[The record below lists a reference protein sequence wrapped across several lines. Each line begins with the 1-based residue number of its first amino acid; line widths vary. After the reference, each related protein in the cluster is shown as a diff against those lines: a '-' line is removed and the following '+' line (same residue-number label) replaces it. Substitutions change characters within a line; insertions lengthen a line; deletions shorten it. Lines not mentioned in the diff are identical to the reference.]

1 MAELGKER
9 SHVFLYQC
17 RKFSPFLLASS
28 KQVIWGL
35 VSSLSPYL
43 RSHTHLTPYSFWV
56 TFFSRSPLFKAFT
69 SRNDYT
75 EDWVGKNQCELSMII
90 PVVWKIHLLLGE
102 LYCSFNCFP
111 FQTSDLC
118 KEKGCI
124 WVAAW
129 LLRCIGG
136 SYGKCPVWPHRRII
150 QWPGNKTER
159 QRKQVHLW
167 IRWGLISL
175 LVETLLSW
183 NVGNGYLRSAVQ
195 FSSLDTSHLET

>member
-1 MAELGKER
+1 MTHYL
-9 SHVFLYQC
+9 
-17 RKFSPFLLASS
+17 FSNSSFFHKSIFFSLEEHTFIFSKHLTCNNLPFLTCCQFQSHKTYLNT
-28 KQVIWGL
+28 WL
-35 VSSLSPYL
+35 VHRLI
-43 RSHTHLTPYSFWV
+43 
-56 TFFSRSPLFKAFT
+56 PL
-69 SRNDYT
+69 
-75 EDWVGKNQCELSMII
+75 L
-90 PVVWKIHLLLGE
+90 
-102 LYCSFNCFP
+102 NCFP

-129 LLRCIGG
+129 LLRCIGC
-136 SYGKCPVWPHRRII
+136 SYGKCPVWLHRRII

-159 QRKQVHLW
+159 QRKQVHPW

-195 FSSLDTSHLET
+195 FSSLDTSDLET